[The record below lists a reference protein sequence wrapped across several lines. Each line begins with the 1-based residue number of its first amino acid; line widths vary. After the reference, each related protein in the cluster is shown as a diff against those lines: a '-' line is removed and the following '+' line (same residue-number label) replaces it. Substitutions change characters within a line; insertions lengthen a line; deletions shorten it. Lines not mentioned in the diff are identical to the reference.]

1 MNRELKVEDG
11 LRRQAGHRRGAHVRE
26 GGGHRAKRLLKATQ
40 LLARLDRPRRVVL
53 DMLLIVLMIAAVL
66 AAFAGWGAARRAE
79 RLLGRAAARGRL
91 EHWRRLAEAV
101 VELRASALLLVGAHD
116 PASARWAAR
125 RFGLAGDRVGDLL
138 SVGPQPRRVAER
150 LPLLLD
156 RTGPERLVRSRA
168 CDDVLDEVRRL
179 EALAGHA
186 LRGGCARA
194 GRSPAAAAAR
204 LARARAALRLSRL
217 GAVPPR

>member
-1 MNRELKVEDG
+1 MV
-11 LRRQAGHRRGAHVRE
+11 
-26 GGGHRAKRLLKATQ
+26 
-40 LLARLDRPRRVVL
+40 
-53 DMLLIVLMIAAVL
+53 DMLLIVAMVAALLAAV
-66 AAFAGWGAARRAE
+66 AGWGSARRAE
-79 RLLGRAAARGRL
+79 RLLGRAAGRERL

-101 VELRASALLLVGAHD
+101 VELRTSAVLLVEAHD
-116 PASARWAAR
+116 PPTARWAAR

-138 SVGPQPRRVAER
+138 SVGPQPRRVAGR

-156 RTGPERLVRSRA
+156 RTRPERLVRSRA

-194 GRSPAAAAAR
+194 GRSTGAMVAR

-217 GAVPPR
+217 GTAPRH